1 MTIRLRLILSY
12 IAMVLI
18 PILLTMMIAM
28 VLTRVFFGPGDS
40 TTNGRDGFQFHGHAL
55 SEFWEKINEREQ
67 LMNGVKFV
75 AEQDPELL
83 ANPKFLAETGEKL
96 QGLQAGLVVVR
107 NGEVTYAPADVEQQ
121 GLEAELAQ
129 VDAEQEG
136 SHAKWMKHLR
146 REPEIAGR
154 YTAERVDF
162 TFDDQSAGT
171 LYLLSDLNPLLG
183 KMSRFMPLMFF
194 SLLLIVAFTNLVL
207 TFFVSRSIL
216 RPLYTLKHAAERIKE
231 GELDRPL
238 LMQRKDEFGEVG
250 EAFEEMRERLNHSI
264 HLQLQY
270 EENRK
275 EMLSNISHDLKTPI
289 TGIKACVEGLRDRV
303 ADTEEKRD
311 KYIAMI
317 GQKADDM
324 DRMIEELFLFS
335 KLDLKRLPFD
345 FEPVDLIRFLQSCSE
360 EWKADPRYAEVQIEF
375 ISSAEPLLY
384 VDADRDKLKRVL
396 MNIADNSLHYMNKPE
411 KRLTLELEANPS
423 EVLVRLRDNGAG
435 IDADALP
442 KVFERFYRAEASRS
456 SQSGRGGSGLGL
468 AIVRQI
474 IEAHGG
480 SVRADSQIGVGTT
493 ISFTLPRHKPTHP
506 RTGGEVR

>member
-18 PILLTMMIAM
+18 PIFLTLLTAM
-28 VLTRVFFGPGDS
+28 VLTRVFFGTEDTSVRG
-40 TTNGRDGFQFHGHAL
+40 GDGFQFHGHAL

-83 ANPKFLAETGEKL
+83 DDPNFLADTGETL
-96 QGLQAGLVVVR
+96 RELQAGLVIVR
-107 NGEVTYAPADVEQQ
+107 NGEVTYASADVDQEY
-121 GLEAELAQ
+121 LEAELARI
-129 VDAEQEG
+129 DTAQEG
-136 SHAKWMKHLR
+136 HSRWMMSR
-146 REPEIAGR
+146 GPEVGGR

-162 TFDDQSAGT
+162 TFDDQGVGT

-194 SLLLIVAFTNLVL
+194 SLLVIVAFTNLLL

-216 RPLYTLKHAAERIKE
+216 RPLYTLKRAAERIKE
-231 GELDRPL
+231 GELDHPL

-250 EAFEEMRERLNHSI
+250 EAFEEMRERLKHSI

-303 ADTEEKRD
+303 ADTEEKRN
-311 KYIAMI
+311 KYITMI

-345 FEPVDLIRFLQSCSE
+345 FEPVDVLGFLQSCSE
-360 EWKADPRYAEVQIEF
+360 ELKADPRFAQVQIEL
-375 ISSAEPLLY
+375 ITAVEGPLY
-384 VDADRDKLKRVL
+384 AIADRDKLKRVL

-411 KRLTLELEANPS
+411 QRLSLELEASPR
-423 EVLVRLRDNGAG
+423 EALVRIRDNGAG
-435 IDADALP
+435 IDEAALP

-456 SQSGRGGSGLGL
+456 SSSGRGGSGLGL

-480 SVRADSQIGVGTT
+480 IVRADSRAGVGTA
-493 ISFTLPRHKPTHP
+493 ISFTLPLQTYS
-506 RTGGEVR
+506 RTGGERK

>member
-18 PILLTMMIAM
+18 PRFLTLITAL
-28 VLTRVFFGPGDS
+28 VLTRVFFGAGDAS
-40 TTNGRDGFQFHGHAL
+40 GRGGDGFQFHGHAL

-83 ANPKFLAETGEKL
+83 ADPKFVAGTGETL
-96 QGLQAGLVVVR
+96 RGLQAGLVIVR
-107 NGEVTYAPADVEQQ
+107 NGVVTYASSDVDHK
-121 GLEAELAQ
+121 GLEDELAR
-129 VDAEQEG
+129 VDTDQEG
-136 SHAKWMKHLR
+136 QSRWMMSR
-146 REPEIAGR
+146 GPEIGGR
-154 YTAERVDF
+154 YKAERVDF
-162 TFDDQSAGT
+162 VFGDQSTGT

-183 KMSRFMPLMFF
+183 KMSWFMPMMFI
-194 SLLLIVAFTNLVL
+194 SLLLIVALTNLLL

-216 RPLYTLKHAAERIKE
+216 RPLYTLKRAAERIKE
-231 GELDRPL
+231 GQLDYPL

-250 EAFEEMRERLNHSI
+250 EAFEEMRERLKHSI

-289 TGIKACVEGLRDRV
+289 TGIKACVEGLQDRV

-317 GQKADDM
+317 GQKANDM

-345 FEPVDLIRFLQSCSE
+345 FEQMDVVGFLQSFSE
-360 EWKADPRYAEVQIEF
+360 EMKTDPRFAQVQIKF
-375 ISSAEPLLY
+375 ISTAEHPLH
-384 VDADRDKLKRVL
+384 VVADRDKLKRVL
-396 MNIADNSLHYMNKPE
+396 MNIAENSLHYMNKPDP
-411 KRLTLELEANPS
+411 RLTLELEASPR
-423 EVLVRLRDNGAG
+423 EALVRIRDNGAG
-435 IDADALP
+435 IDEAALP
-442 KVFERFYRAEASRS
+442 KVFERFYRAESSRS
-456 SQSGRGGSGLGL
+456 SHGGRGGSGLGL

-480 SVRADSQIGVGTT
+480 IVRADSQTGVGTS
-493 ISFTLPRHKPTHP
+493 ISFTLPRQAYS
-506 RTGGEVR
+506 RTDGERK

>member
-18 PILLTMMIAM
+18 PIFLTLLTAM
-28 VLTRVFFGPGDS
+28 VLTRVFFGTGEAAV
-40 TTNGRDGFQFHGHAL
+40 NGSDGFQFHGHAL

-83 ANPKFLAETGEKL
+83 ADPKFLAETGEKL

-107 NGEVTYAPADVEQQ
+107 NGQVAFASDDVEQE
-121 GLEAELAQ
+121 GLEAELARI
-129 VDAEQEG
+129 DADQEEH
-136 SHAKWMKHLR
+136 SRWMMGR
-146 REPEIAGR
+146 GPEVGGR

-162 TFDDQSAGT
+162 AFGDQSAGT

-194 SLLLIVAFTNLVL
+194 SLLLIVAFTNLLL

-216 RPLYTLKHAAERIKE
+216 RPLYTLKRAAERIKE

-250 EAFEEMRERLNHSI
+250 EAFEEMRERLKHSI

-311 KYIAMI
+311 KYIRMI

-345 FEPVDLIRFLQSCSE
+345 FEPVDVYAFLQGCSE
-360 EWKADPRYAEVQIEF
+360 ELKADPRLAQVQIDF
-375 ISSAEPLLY
+375 SAAVERPLY
-384 VDADRDKLKRVL
+384 VAADRDKLKRVL
-396 MNIADNSLHYMNKPE
+396 MNIAENSLHYMNKPDQ
-411 KRLTLELEANPS
+411 RLTLELEANPR
-423 EVLVRLRDNGAG
+423 EALVRIRDNGAG
-435 IDADALP
+435 IEEDALP

-456 SQSGRGGSGLGL
+456 SQSGRSGSGLGL

-480 SVRADSQIGVGTT
+480 IVRADSRAGVGTA
-493 ISFTLPRHKPTHP
+493 ISFTLPRQAQAHP
-506 RTGGEVR
+506 RTDGEAK